1 MEKPRPTYT
10 ELERAFARLEAQRL
24 TGEIDSDAYRKAL
37 NALRI
42 KDDEGHTWMLQ
53 EQTGRWH
60 VWRNGVW
67 EAGTPPGR
75 AAEEPF
81 APPPPTLE
89 EASQPGIAPSA
100 TDALASDTSDG
111 ASPTLAAAP
120 QARPAPTSEMYTP
133 PTTVPPPPAPSLPPT
148 PGVTPYAAP
157 TYAPPPAF
165 APAPVPTYPVPPAAS
180 SPAPAA
186 PFPAA
191 APVGPVGGRA
201 AKRAA
206 RRGAGRNAAGYRPGC
221 IKVTWSILK
230 WEILWVAAG
239 WLAYDTLGQRYP
251 WILIPVGL
259 LALLFLVLYLR
270 RFRRPGMEGVA

>member
-1 MEKPRPTYT
+1 MEKHRPTYA

-24 TGEIDSDAYRKAL
+24 TGEIDSDAYRNAL

-60 VWRNGVW
+60 VWRDGVW

-75 AAEEPF
+75 AKEEPF

-89 EASQPGIAPSA
+89 EASQPGIARSA
-100 TDALASDTSDG
+100 TDVLASETPDG
-111 ASPTLAAAP
+111 ASPPLTAIP
-120 QARPAPTSEMYTP
+120 QATPAPTPGMYTP
-133 PTTVPPPPAPSLPPT
+133 PTTVPPPPASSPPTT
-148 PGVTPYAAP
+148 PGVTPYSPP
-157 TYAPPPAF
+157 TYAPPPAY
-165 APAPVPTYPVPPAAS
+165 APAPVATYPVPPAAA
-180 SPAPAA
+180 SPAPVASV
-186 PFPAA
+186 PAA
-191 APVGPVGGRA
+191 VPAHPPGGRA

-206 RRGAGRNAAGYRPGC
+206 RREARGVAASYRPGC
-221 IKVTWSILK
+221 IKITWSILT
-230 WEILWVAAG
+230 WEILWGALG

-259 LALLFLVLYLR
+259 VALLFMVLYLR
-270 RFRRPGMEGVA
+270 RFRQPAIEGAL